1 MFDETVAVLGAV
13 GALAT
18 ALAVFVAVWQ
28 LKTAKQHART
38 AFEDDLSREYRTIVG
53 ELPAKAFYAEGG
65 DLAPDDE
72 AWRAFYRYLDLSNE
86 QLFLARLGRV
96 SSATAEQWKDGI
108 SGNLERLPA
117 FRAAWADIADRVP
130 DDFFEEL
137 RALVPPHSATDA
149 TDGASWPTADLHQ
162 PRGKQI
168 DAPRLPTAIE
178 KEQRS

>member
-18 ALAVFVAVWQ
+18 ALAVFVAVSQ
-28 LKTAKQHART
+28 LRTAKQHART

-53 ELPAKAFYAEGG
+53 ELPAKVFYVDGG
-65 DLAPDDE
+65 DFAPDDE

-96 SSATAEQWKDGI
+96 SPSTAEQWKDGI
-108 SGNLERLPA
+108 RGNLQGLPA
-117 FRAAWADIADRVP
+117 FRATWGDIANRVP

-137 RALVPPHSATDA
+137 RALVPPDPVVGAA
-149 TDGASWPTADLHQ
+149 EPNGASRPTADLHQ
-162 PRGKQI
+162 PRITDG
-168 DAPRLPTAIE
+168 DSERRNSPD
-178 KEQRS
+178 